1 MKGLLS
7 FSLVF
12 NEGSLGITVCPFLKR
27 GANLTV
33 QDNDGK
39 VRK

>member
-12 NEGSLGITVCPFLKR
+12 NEGTKGITVCQFLKC

-39 VRK
+39 VRN